1 MPPKYLIRVSFL
13 LHATETVLWVRE
25 SSPVVAGKSSPL
37 FKGGWDLR
45 SVKFSM
51 GMSIKKWGILFLQG
65 NSFPQANSLLVNP
78 DKTVTFVLVVKYITC
93 NTKVG
98 EIISFCDFFL
108 KKKTMQA
115 AVICTK
121 KHQLPVV
128 ILEIEGSV
136 PAALIELPLYS

>member
-1 MPPKYLIRVSFL
+1 MPPKYLMRVSFL
-13 LHATETVLWVRE
+13 LHAAGTVLRVGE

-51 GMSIKKWGILFLQG
+51 GMSIKEWGILFLQG

-108 KKKTMQA
+108 KKNYA
-115 AVICTK
+115 
-121 KHQLPVV
+121 
-128 ILEIEGSV
+128 GSSN
-136 PAALIELPLYS
+136 LH

>member
-1 MPPKYLIRVSFL
+1 MRVSFL
-13 LHATETVLWVRE
+13 LHAAGTVLRVGE

-51 GMSIKKWGILFLQG
+51 GMSIKEWGILFLQG

-108 KKKTMQA
+108 KKTMQA
-115 AVICTK
+115 AVICNK

-136 PAALIELPLYS
+136 PAALI